1 MADSGSTVTFRTR
14 TKKLGSKREIKG
26 MRARREEEEEKEKRS
41 ERLQEGGEEM
51 SGEGKEGETYA
62 NDKVWLAVGGISSSG
77 GNMCVGTNCRQEFI
91 RLVVR

>member
-1 MADSGSTVTFRTR
+1 MREGERGGALGVGSETKQGGRQKCQTR
-14 TKKLGSKREIKG
+14 SETEKG
-26 MRARREEEEEKEKRS
+26 GHEEE
-41 ERLQEGGEEM
+41 
-51 SGEGKEGETYA
+51 YA

>member
-1 MADSGSTVTFRTR
+1 MQEWLREREGGRENEGGKRCREERREMSDEEREGE
-14 TKKLGSKREIKG
+14 KKRE
-26 MRARREEEEEKEKRS
+26 RW
-41 ERLQEGGEEM
+41 GEV
-51 SGEGKEGETYA
+51 YA